1 MAKPEE
7 MYQCQVSNCGWIY
20 DPDKGDAKG
29 GIKAGVAF
37 KDVPDTWVCPSCGA
51 TKKSFRPLAGPG
63 SGAQPGIAGAGR
75 CRAVQCLR
83 LRRSERGA
91 GAEAGL
97 TRPGASRSVGRSRR
111 DQGIPGS
118 PVSESK
124 AAVKPDSDMVIDTGL
139 SGAATG

>member
-29 GIKAGVAF
+29 NVKAGVAF

-63 SGAQPGIAGAGR
+63 SVVAEGI
-75 CRAVQCLR
+75 
-83 LRRSERGA
+83 
-91 GAEAGL
+91 
-97 TRPGASRSVGRSRR
+97 
-111 DQGIPGS
+111 
-118 PVSESK
+118 
-124 AAVKPDSDMVIDTGL
+124 
-139 SGAATG
+139 